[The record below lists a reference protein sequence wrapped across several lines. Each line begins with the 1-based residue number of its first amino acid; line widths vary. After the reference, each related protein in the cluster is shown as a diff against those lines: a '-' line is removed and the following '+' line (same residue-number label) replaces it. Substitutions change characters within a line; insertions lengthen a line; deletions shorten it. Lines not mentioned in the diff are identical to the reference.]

1 MTTHTTID
9 HAGPDAI
16 GTVTECADEQ
26 LADTQ
31 RAIIEAAE
39 RRGYERGLKDAQHA
53 PAPYARVLA
62 QAEADSD
69 ALRADAERYRWL
81 RARYGRI
88 SETYDGDSGRIIEI
102 DIDPDGWDVDADTLD
117 SAIDAAM
124 EAKR

>member
-1 MTTHTTID
+1 MTTHAIIY

-81 RARYGRI
+81 RRKVSAHG
-88 SETYDGDSGRIIEI
+88 II
-102 DIDPDGWDVDADTLD
+102 DGWTFSFPTHLTLPAPASAMRDPAGALDA
-117 SAIDAAM
+117 AIDA